1 MIAAALGRGYHGRHR
16 LEAAALG
23 LPAGVSAP
31 RTPGEAPPVT
41 PAAPAPVTLA
51 SGTRLAVVPV
61 AHSADPLVDTV
72 PHPVIKLFPLPVAE
86 PLAAGGPSS
95 EDAESA
101 VFADVDQAREEHV
114 TAELAAGDP
123 ASSTYRGRHT
133 A

>member
-1 MIAAALGRGYHGRHR
+1 MIAAALGRGYQGRHR

-23 LPAGVSAP
+23 LPASVSAP
-31 RTPGEAPPVT
+31 RTPGES
-41 PAAPAPVTLA
+41 PAATPVVRAPGTLA
-51 SGTRLAVVPV
+51 PGTRLAVVPV

-72 PHPVIKLFPLPVAE
+72 PHPVVKLFPLPVAE
-86 PLAAGGPSS
+86 PLTAGSPS
-95 EDAESA
+95 DAESE
-101 VFADVDQAREEHV
+101 VFADVDQAREQQV